1 MECWL
6 PRVEGGRGNGELLIL
21 GNEHE
26 VLVKQDEY
34 FLEICY
40 TTLYLESTI
49 VYCTLNMRSSLLV
62 NFKIYWSIVDSQCFN
77 FCCTAEWLIYIYISV
92 KYIYI
97 YIYIYI

>member
-6 PRVEGGRGNGELLIL
+6 PRVEGGRGNGKLLIL

-49 VYCTLNMRSSLLV
+49 VYCTLNMRSSFLV

-77 FCCTAEWLIYIYISV
+77 FCCTAEWLSFIYIYKSV

-97 YIYIYI
+97 YMY